1 MTDAVSGTAQNRTPV
16 RLHSRITSI
25 AAQSGT
31 KIRAAQNSVFS
42 MRVRQTPRL
51 PQQKAP
57 VYRVLYIPCLHGSV
71 QLIIKKDA
79 PRSVLA

>member
-1 MTDAVSGTAQNRTPV
+1 MQSAGPRRTEHLFARTP
-16 RLHSRITSI
+16 RITSI

-42 MRVRQTPRL
+42 MRVRQMHRL